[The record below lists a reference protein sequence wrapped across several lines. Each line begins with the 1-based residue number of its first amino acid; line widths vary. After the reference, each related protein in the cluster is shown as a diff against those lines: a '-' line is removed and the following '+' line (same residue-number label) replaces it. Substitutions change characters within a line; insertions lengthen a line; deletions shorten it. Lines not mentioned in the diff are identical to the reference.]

1 MGGGSAAPTGVG
13 TAATVAAAVTAEAE
27 ARWPRPER
35 RKSSRLMAVALALA
49 VAVAVALAV
58 AVAVFVCD
66 DHAEAGP
73 ARSIPAAAAAKGGRR
88 RRGGRTMLC
97 RGIADMGG
105 RGEGIRTSLRQHIE
119 TSPATS
125 TYYYYEL
132 LKVYRAFI
140 LFTLMPRRWGIRNE
154 TVRMYLFS
162 ALTTAY

>member
-13 TAATVAAAVTAEAE
+13 TAATAATAVTAEAE

-35 RKSSRLMAVALALA
+35 RKSSRLMAVALA
-49 VAVAVALAV
+49 VALAV
-58 AVAVFVCD
+58 AVAVLPPEEVFLCE

-105 RGEGIRTSLRQHIE
+105 RGEASAH
-119 TSPATS
+119 PAP
-125 TYYYYEL
+125 
-132 LKVYRAFI
+132 AH
-140 LFTLMPRRWGIRNE
+140 RNIAS
-154 TVRMYLFS
+154 YS
-162 ALTTAY
+162 CS